1 MERMYSLKR
10 LLQIVII
17 FFEDGKWK
25 YYLIARIKRDGEFV
39 IETIELNELQ
49 YRTAKEGDLI

>member
-1 MERMYSLKR
+1 MYSLKR